1 MIYGYARISTKKQL
15 LGNSLEEQ
23 KHKLLEAGAEIIV
36 TEQYSG
42 KTTDRPLLTELLQKL
57 KSGDTLVATK
67 LDRLARSVE
76 EGTRLMRELVQRNI
90 KVNILNIGII
100 DTSPIGNFLVNTLL
114 AVAELERSMILER
127 MAAGKE
133 IARTRYG
140 YREGRPPLPEERKKL
155 ATALV
160 TEHGYTLRK
169 AASATGLSTTTIWR
183 SLQTLPPETREQ
195 YLHR

>member
-15 LGNSLEEQ
+15 GGNSLEEQ
-23 KHKLLEAGAEIIV
+23 KHKLLAAGAEIIV

-57 KSGDTLVATK
+57 ESGDTLVATK

-133 IARTRYG
+133 IARTRHG
-140 YREGRPPLPEERKKL
+140 YREGRPPLL
-155 ATALV
+155 ATTLV
-160 TEHGYTLRK
+160 TEQGYTLRK
-169 AASATGLSTTTIWR
+169 AASATGLSATTIWR
-183 SLQTLPPETREQ
+183 ALQNLPRE
-195 YLHR
+195 

>member
-57 KSGDTLVATK
+57 ESGDTLVATK

-76 EGTRLMRELVQRNI
+76 EGTRLMRELVQRNV

-100 DTSPIGNFLVNTLL
+100 DTSPI
-114 AVAELERSMILER
+114 
-127 MAAGKE
+127 E
-133 IARTRYG
+133 IF
-140 YREGRPPLPEERKKL
+140 
-155 ATALV
+155 
-160 TEHGYTLRK
+160 
-169 AASATGLSTTTIWR
+169 W
-183 SLQTLPPETREQ
+183 
-195 YLHR
+195 

>member
-15 LGNSLEEQ
+15 GGNSLEEQ

-57 KSGDTLVATK
+57 ESGDTLVATK
-67 LDRLARSVE
+67 LDRLARSVA
-76 EGTRLMRELVQRNI
+76 EGTRLMGELVQRNI

-155 ATALV
+155 AISLV
-160 TEHGYTLRK
+160 IKNGYTLRK
-169 AASATGLSTTTIWR
+169 AATATGLSATTIWR
-183 SLQTLPPETREQ
+183 ALQNFPQ
-195 YLHR
+195 K

>member
-1 MIYGYARISTKKQL
+1 MIYGYARISIKKQL

-155 ATALV
+155 AISLV
-160 TEHGYTLRK
+160 IKNGYTLRK
-169 AASATGLSTTTIWR
+169 AATATGLSATTIWR
-183 SLQTLPPETREQ
+183 ALQNFPQ
-195 YLHR
+195 K